1 MTDNLDDFF
10 GRTNKRNAVY
20 WLNFYLRCYKEA
32 KNRVERVFAKES
44 AIDRALVITDN
55 AFTRKQLKNMVDNH
69 LDELIRMTAQQWAAE
84 DRLYGEEYA
93 DDTER
98 DNLEKLLNILDRT
111 LDALNDVH
119 ELAQP
124 GEQSPGFFSRKE
136 FTL

>member
-10 GRTNKRNAVY
+10 GRTNKKNAVY

-69 LDELIRMTAQQWAAE
+69 LDELISMTA
-84 DRLYGEEYA
+84 
-93 DDTER
+93 
-98 DNLEKLLNILDRT
+98 
-111 LDALNDVH
+111 
-119 ELAQP
+119 
-124 GEQSPGFFSRKE
+124 
-136 FTL
+136 